1 MALRIDYLAKE
12 TGQNLV
18 RNPLLSTA
26 TVLTVWVSLGMLAV
40 TVLMG
45 FGIDNAFGRWNND
58 VSFIVYLNP
67 DAPQDVIDK
76 IGRELR
82 ASPQVDSASYVD
94 DQQTYELFRRLF
106 PDDPTLLG
114 TVKPGDLPTSYRVKP
129 KNPNAQAVKALGDSF
144 RAKPGVYQVDFPE
157 DLVKAVQRGASKL
170 RTAAL
175 VGAIALLVA
184 STLMIFVA
192 IQTAVFARRREIE
205 VMKLVGATNWF
216 IRIPF
221 MLEGLVQGLIGGL
234 LAIGAVFLARGWI
247 DDLLQKGEGLELL
260 QSFTINPSDV
270 ALACLW
276 VGATA
281 IILSV
286 GSSLIATRR
295 FLDV

>member
-221 MLEGLVQGLIGGL
+221 ILEGLIQCLGG
-234 LAIGAVFLARGWI
+234 A
-247 DDLLQKGEGLELL
+247 
-260 QSFTINPSDV
+260 
-270 ALACLW
+270 ALASLSAW
-276 VGATA
+276 GFSKWWRSAFAGQATANLLDQIRWTSGEFRVTVIIVLIVGA
-281 IILSV
+281 LV
-286 GSSLIATRR
+286 GSIASTVSVTWYLR
-295 FLDV
+295 V